1 VFIALHS
8 KLKVMLNQR
17 EKTEQLKNRLFEFSL
32 NVIVVY
38 RELNSKKEFAISNQ
52 LVRSATSIGANYQ
65 EASAAQSKRDFISK
79 VSISSK
85 ECRETNY
92 WLRSLDYSKLY
103 EGDLKTLIE
112 ESDQLCKIFT
122 SIVLSAT
129 RNLANSE

>member
-1 VFIALHS
+1 
-8 KLKVMLNQR
+8 MLNQK

-32 NVIVVY
+32 NVIAVY

-85 ECRETNY
+85 ESRETNY
-92 WLRSLDYSKLY
+92 WLRLLHYSKLY
-103 EGDLKTLIE
+103 EGDLKALIE

-129 RNLANSE
+129 RNLVNSE